1 MIMDHLPRTSIPQ
14 PALDTRLL
22 WTLVLTTALAVGN
35 VYYAQPLLV
44 EIGDTFH
51 RTAGEVGALPSISQL
66 GYVFGLFFLTPLG
79 DVSEKRRLLVGL
91 LMSAGFALAGCSL
104 APNFVF
110 LLFMAFGV
118 GLTAVLVQIIIPF
131 VASLSSPQNRG
142 RNLGLV
148 LSAALLGI
156 LASRTLSGF
165 LGAMIGWRG
174 MYFVASLMMFLLAF
188 VLRISMPQ
196 STAQSTAQSLLQSV
210 ESSPL
215 LEPRPIEPKQ
225 TERPLSYPK
234 LLKSVWDL
242 FRTLPKVRAIA
253 INGGLM
259 YGALSAFW
267 ASLAFYMQSPA
278 YNLGPRTAGAF
289 GLIGAAGALAA
300 TYAGRHA
307 ERIGVRRVIQICIA
321 MMAVSY
327 IVMALSRGYLPML
340 IVGVIFLDLGAQA
353 ATVSNQTQ
361 LYSLHA
367 TAQTRLN
374 TIYKMVY
381 MIGGAAGSFASA
393 LAWQYRGWPA
403 VCSVG
408 LSFLVAAWVWE
419 KFSPL
424 TAESKAARKA

>member
-1 MIMDHLPRTSIPQ
+1 MPLPQ
-14 PALDTRLL
+14 PSIDSRLL
-22 WTLVLTTALAVGN
+22 WILVLTTALASGN

-44 EIGDTFH
+44 EVGDSFH
-51 RTAGEVGALPSISQL
+51 RSAGEVGALPSISQL

-79 DVSEKRRLLVGL
+79 DVSDKRRLLVGL
-91 LMSAGFALAGCSL
+91 LLSAGIALAGCSL
-104 APNFVF
+104 APNFF
-110 LLFMAFGV
+110 ILLIMAFGV
-118 GLTAVLVQIIIPF
+118 GLTAVLVQIIIPS
-131 VASLSSPQNRG
+131 VASMSSVENRG

-148 LSAALLGI
+148 LSAALFGI

-174 MYFVASLMMFLLAF
+174 MYFVASLMMALLAF
-188 VLRISMPQ
+188 VLRISMPHSPPQ
-196 STAQSTAQSLLQSV
+196 ISP
-210 ESSPL
+210 PL
-215 LEPRPIEPKQ
+215 LSPAYAIG
-225 TERPLSYPK
+225 TSATALSYPK

-267 ASLAFYMQSPA
+267 ASLAFYMQSPV
-278 YNLGPRTAGAF
+278 YNLGPRTAGSF

-307 ERIGVRRVIQICIA
+307 ERFGVRRVIQICIG
-321 MMAVSY
+321 MMALSY
-327 IVMALSRGYLPML
+327 IVMMLSAGLLPLL
-340 IVGVIFLDLGAQA
+340 IFGVIFLDLGAQA

-361 LYSLHA
+361 LYSLHPS
-367 TAQTRLN
+367 AQTRLN

-381 MIGGAAGSFASA
+381 MVGGATGSFASA
-393 LAWQYRGWPA
+393 LAWQIRGWPA
-403 VCSVG
+403 VCGVG
-408 LSFLVAAWVWE
+408 LSFLFAAWVWE

-424 TAESKAARKA
+424 TAESKSGKKT